1 MDDRSV
7 SRLCFHQ
14 CRLSLLVL
22 VVFKRVHVAVAVIS
36 NSNGDILISKRP
48 GHVHQGGLWEFP
60 GGKLEP
66 GESLESA
73 LKRELLEEL
82 GIELNTCQPLVEIQH
97 DYPDK
102 SVLLDVWS
110 VSDFSGVPYGR
121 EQQPIRWVAPEAL
134 GQYDFPEANQPIIQA
149 IIK

>member
-1 MDDRSV
+1 M
-7 SRLCFHQ
+7 
-14 CRLSLLVL
+14 
-22 VVFKRVHVAVAVIS
+22 AVAVIS
-36 NSNGDILISKRP
+36 NRDGDILISKRP
-48 GHVHQGGLWEFP
+48 DHVHQGGLWEFP
-60 GGKLEP
+60 GGKLEF

-82 GIELNTCQPLVEIQH
+82 GIELNACQPLVEIQH

-134 GQYDFPEANQPIIQA
+134 VEYDFPEANQPIIRA

>member
-1 MDDRSV
+1 M
-7 SRLCFHQ
+7 
-14 CRLSLLVL
+14 
-22 VVFKRVHVAVAVIS
+22 AVAVIS
-36 NSNGDILISKRP
+36 NSEGDILISKRP
-48 GHVHQGGLWEFP
+48 DHVHQGGLWEFP
-60 GGKLEP
+60 GGKLES

-82 GIELNTCQPLVEIQH
+82 GIELNACQPLVEIQH

-134 GQYDFPEANQPIIQA
+134 VEYEFPEANQPIIRA

>member
-1 MDDRSV
+1 M
-7 SRLCFHQ
+7 
-14 CRLSLLVL
+14 
-22 VVFKRVHVAVAVIS
+22 AVAVIS
-36 NSNGDILISKRP
+36 NSDGDILISKRP
-48 GHVHQGGLWEFP
+48 DHVHQGGLWEFP
-60 GGKLEP
+60 GGKLES

-82 GIELNTCQPLVEIQH
+82 GIELNACQPLVEIQH

-134 GQYDFPEANQPIIQA
+134 VEYEFPEANQPIIWA